1 MRHMRHMCVI
11 HAPLICSWYATHAK
25 LRPSHTAQNSRKRMN
40 HAQNLVVR
48 ACPSRIWPFLLTY
61 VMRNHRWIA
70 QELRKDHAQITNKP
84 RTSAHRHEKAPNRA
98 NAWLCVT
105 NTRRKTTHN
114 QRTVASELRM
124 NRAWFTHELRKECA
138 GGAEVAFI
146 PRIWNWFGRGALTFP
161 FQQSQAAHRFFK
173 FVKFS
178 FFIRV
183 RATQNSDHKWVL
195 SNIGFITVHWKNMLM

>member
-1 MRHMRHMCVI
+1 MHLNLILKFPYWNYIYVKWCVKTHPSKNHYWLSKINWLTDSIFLDHFRGCQHDSRNRHRR
-11 HAPLICSWYATHAK
+11 T

-61 VMRNHRWIA
+61 VMKNHRWIA

-84 RTSAHRHEKAPNRA
+84 RISAHRHEKAPNRA

-105 NTRRKTTHN
+105 NTRRNTTHN

-146 PRIWNWFGRGALTFP
+146 PRI
-161 FQQSQAAHRFFK
+161 
-173 FVKFS
+173 
-178 FFIRV
+178 
-183 RATQNSDHKWVL
+183 
-195 SNIGFITVHWKNMLM
+195 

>member
-1 MRHMRHMCVI
+1 
-11 HAPLICSWYATHAK
+11 
-25 LRPSHTAQNSRKRMN
+25 MN

-48 ACPSRIWPFLLTY
+48 ACPWRIWPFLLTY
-61 VMRNHRWIA
+61 VMKNHRWIA

-105 NTRRKTTHN
+105 NMRRKTMHN

-124 NRAWFTHELRKECA
+124 NRAWFTHELHKEWA

-146 PRIWNWFGRGALTFP
+146 PRILNWCGRVALAFP
-161 FQQSQAAHRFFK
+161 FQQSQAAHCFFK

-183 RATQNSDHKWVL
+183 RATQILTISEY
-195 SNIGFITVHWKNMLM
+195 

>member
-1 MRHMRHMCVI
+1 MHRHNCVI
-11 HAPLICSWYATHAK
+11 TEGTSRHLYSWATRLFVYQLFSP

-61 VMRNHRWIA
+61 VLKNHWWIA
-70 QELRKDHAQITNKP
+70 QELRKDHAQINNKP

-105 NTRRKTTHN
+105 NTRRKTTHD
-114 QRTVASELRM
+114 QRTVASEFRM

-138 GGAEVAFI
+138 GGAEVSFI
-146 PRIWNWFGRGALTFP
+146 PCI
-161 FQQSQAAHRFFK
+161 
-173 FVKFS
+173 
-178 FFIRV
+178 
-183 RATQNSDHKWVL
+183 
-195 SNIGFITVHWKNMLM
+195 